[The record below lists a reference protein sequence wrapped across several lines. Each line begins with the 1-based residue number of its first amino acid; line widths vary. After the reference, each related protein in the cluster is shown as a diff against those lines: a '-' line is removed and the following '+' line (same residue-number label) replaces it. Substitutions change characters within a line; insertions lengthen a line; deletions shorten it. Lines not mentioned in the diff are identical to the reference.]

1 MNEIEIRAKVRE
13 ALGETGYPPSLKA
26 RLESR
31 LAEPA
36 PRKHPRAIGFA
47 AAILALLIIGTLVFT
62 RLQMAQGPVPSTGPF
77 ATVGPVNPN
86 AQLPEADL
94 KLANITG
101 AAADLVTPFNLV
113 AQSSGRTV
121 TLIGAYADTART
133 VLFFRTMPAGGFA
146 AFQVY
151 DQQGLL
157 NAGGGGGLS
166 SVGDQWAVLDMG
178 PRVASDGLTHL
189 TVTMFDIGSAPPS
202 TDHLAGNWRFSLAL
216 KVQPSTPIS
225 LSPALASVG
234 SWKVTIE
241 AAEITPTVIH
251 FQAVINGVPPSN
263 VGSSTV
269 TLVDSAGQAVPSSE
283 SSISI
288 AVLHQQPSSTR
299 VDLTWARPDHQATY
313 QLRISGG
320 GSEYR
325 GSFEIPAPA
334 AGKA

>member
-1 MNEIEIRAKVRE
+1 MNEIEIRARVRE

-77 ATVGPVNPN
+77 ATVGAVNPN

-101 AAADLVTPFNLV
+101 AAANLVTPFNLV

-202 TDHLAGNWRFSLAL
+202 TDHLAGNWRFLLRAATSHHSAWSLPATTGRL
-216 KVQPSTPIS
+216 TRCNWRAASDNFMPPPAVCEYT
-225 LSPALASVG
+225 SPRSKNPAQRLAS
-234 SWKVTIE
+234 
-241 AAEITPTVIH
+241 
-251 FQAVINGVPPSN
+251 F
-263 VGSSTV
+263 
-269 TLVDSAGQAVPSSE
+269 
-283 SSISI
+283 
-288 AVLHQQPSSTR
+288 
-299 VDLTWARPDHQATY
+299 
-313 QLRISGG
+313 
-320 GSEYR
+320 
-325 GSFEIPAPA
+325 
-334 AGKA
+334 GKSKT